1 MRKFK
6 DTQNKCYGLTIREKD
21 LAELAFVG
29 LSAALKD
36 GVEGQDFT
44 DVNQVFQRAV
54 GYESRAREH
63 KSYGRL
69 KENSNKD
76 KPGVNFVEED
86 STSEDAIEVCIAE
99 CIDMP
104 QDKPLV
110 CLFLK
115 PSLGKKE
122 EVKITFD
129 VSKCDKLFD
138 VLLQNKVIHLSED
151 HVMPMPTRLAKGK
164 YCKWHDTFP
173 HTTNE
178 CNYFRRQVQPALN
191 DGWLTLGDGGWTRL
205 DIEPFQQTLM

>member
-6 DTQNKCYGLTIREKD
+6 DTRNKCYGLTIREKD

-54 GYESRAREH
+54 GYESRTREH

-110 CLFLK
+110 CLFLNRA
-115 PSLGKKE
+115 LGRKR
-122 EVKITFD
+122 
-129 VSKCDKLFD
+129 KL
-138 VLLQNKVIHLSED
+138 KSHLMCLSATSYL
-151 HVMPMPTRLAKGK
+151 MYYYKTRS
-164 YCKWHDTFP
+164 F
-173 HTTNE
+173 
-178 CNYFRRQVQPALN
+178 
-191 DGWLTLGDGGWTRL
+191 
-205 DIEPFQQTLM
+205 I

>member
-6 DTQNKCYGLTIREKD
+6 DTRNKCYGLTIREKD

-54 GYESRAREH
+54 GYESRTREH

-122 EVKITFD
+122 EVKITFA
-129 VSKCDKLFD
+129 VSKRDKLFD
-138 VLLQNKVIHLSED
+138 VLLQNKVIHLSDD
-151 HVMPMPTRLAKGK
+151 HVMPTPT
-164 YCKWHDTFP
+164 
-173 HTTNE
+173 
-178 CNYFRRQVQPALN
+178 
-191 DGWLTLGDGGWTRL
+191 
-205 DIEPFQQTLM
+205 